1 MRLYRR
7 FLFFFLSVGLLLTS
21 CGVGRSLRQAEQSYA
36 RGEYFD
42 AARHYKTAYTRTS
55 PKDRSQRGVLAYKQG
70 DCYRRINYTLKAK
83 GAYMNA
89 VRQRVKYIVLPS
101 DEKEQAPSS
110 NSLFTSEASGS
121 GFCHCFFSF
130 RFE

>member
-21 CGVGRSLRQAEQSYA
+21 CGVGRSLRHAEQSYA

-55 PKDRSQRGVLAYKQG
+55 PKDRSQ
-70 DCYRRINYTLKAK
+70 
-83 GAYMNA
+83 GAYWPINKA
-89 VRQRVKYIVLPS
+89 IV
-101 DEKEQAPSS
+101 
-110 NSLFTSEASGS
+110 TVASII
-121 GFCHCFFSF
+121 H
-130 RFE
+130 

>member
-1 MRLYRR
+1 MKLYKL
-7 FLFFFLSVGLLLTS
+7 FLFLLCAILFLTS

-42 AARHYKTAYTRTS
+42 AARHYKTAYTRTP

-83 GAYMNA
+83 AAYMNA
-89 VRQRVKYIVLPS
+89 TLSTSPKEEISNLRQSVTV
-101 DEKEQAPSS
+101 
-110 NSLFTSEASGS
+110 
-121 GFCHCFFSF
+121 
-130 RFE
+130 